1 MVTINRPLR
10 RSWAGGHPAGDCLT
24 KRLQWTAGVRRSSR
38 LSALAP
44 PRLSTVVRPRDA
56 TTMKRI
62 CAFAITVGLVA
73 GWVAADRGLCADG
86 GAGVTTK
93 SGGSVEDALIRIEQE
108 WGDAMVKADVAAFS
122 RCVADEWVLT
132 ASDGT
137 RITKP
142 MAQAD
147 LKENRL
153 KIESFRLDD
162 VSVRV
167 YGDMAIVFGL
177 ITEKSRFRDKDTS
190 GKRRFTDVFVK
201 RDGAAA

>member
-1 MVTINRPLR
+1 
-10 RSWAGGHPAGDCLT
+10 
-24 KRLQWTAGVRRSSR
+24 
-38 LSALAP
+38 
-44 PRLSTVVRPRDA
+44 
-56 TTMKRI
+56 
-62 CAFAITVGLVA
+62 
-73 GWVAADRGLCADG
+73 
-86 GAGVTTK
+86 
-93 SGGSVEDALIRIEQE
+93 
-108 WGDAMVKADVAAFS
+108 MVKADVAAFS

-132 ASDGT
+132 VSDGT

-167 YGDMAIVFGL
+167 YGDTAVVFGL

-190 GKRRFTDVFVK
+190 GKRRFTDMFVK
-201 RDGAAA
+201 RDGRWQAVASHESRVPVQK